1 MGTRA
6 VITFIDE
13 DNTFHVY
20 KHWDG
25 NPENILRCIEEA
37 KKFAWELPRFEA
49 DEFAAAFVGATKYPG
64 GGDIRLTHSY
74 EDHGDLEY
82 RYEVREVDGEL
93 EVLIFTPVY
102 HESLTLPAIDII
114 GWEKH
119 VPETA

>member
-25 NPENILRCIEEA
+25 YPGHILSCIENA
-37 KKFAWELPRFEA
+37 KPFAWELPRFEA
-49 DEFAAAFVGATKYPG
+49 DEFAAAFIAANKVKG

-74 EDHGDLEY
+74 GDHCDLEY
-82 RYEVREVDGEL
+82 RYEVRVVEGQLDVR
-93 EVLIFTPVY
+93 VFTPVFDDNY
-102 HESLTLPAIDII
+102 NVT
-114 GWEKH
+114 GWVKH
-119 VPETA
+119 VPETEET